1 MLGIVGLVLA
11 ALSLVPIGLAI
22 WNVAQAIRMASDP
35 VLPTFIRAIVVEANG
50 RRVLAFS
57 LVAALLAAGSLG
69 VSLAGRR
76 SLVAKIALGLAGL
89 ELVSLLGVGV
99 ASRKIPSAAELRAR
113 AASERAADEDAKR
126 AAASPPTTPS
136 AAQPAPPAPS
146 DREVAFQLGLV
157 LGSTV
162 LARTNGAPPEVV
174 ERQRQRGVV
183 LAHALDLEVAPYPAL
198 TGRKLDDVSAGM
210 AYLLDGSGKDLI
222 ARVRASRGER
232 EAALLELGMK
242 MGVMRF
248 MYMPRG
254 RLNSAFVS
262 VLDRT
267 GKAAQL
273 ETPTVRATAT
283 KIKANAPRTD
293 VYTAI
298 DAMETA
304 IKNELAAGPAAK
316 PVEPDAVPVNA
327 LRSSS
332 SGTARPASP
341 SPSSSSSSP
350 ARGASVREGAPSTS
364 GRLPP
369 EVIQRSVRANMGRF
383 RSCYER
389 GLASNPAL
397 EGRVAV
403 KFVIDRSGAVS
414 TAADDGSTLPDPSVV
429 QCIVRQYSSMSFPAP
444 EGGTVTVRY
453 PLDFRPSR

>member
-1 MLGIVGLVLA
+1 MLA

-22 WNVAQAIRMASDP
+22 WNVAQAIRMASEP

-50 RRVLAFS
+50 RRALAFS

-76 SLVAKIALGLAGL
+76 SLVAKIALGLAAL

-99 ASRKIPSAAELRAR
+99 ASRKMPSTAELRAR
-113 AASERAADEDAKR
+113 AASERAADDDAKR
-126 AAASPPTTPS
+126 AAASLPTTPS

-162 LARTNGAPPEVV
+162 LARTSGAPPEVV

-183 LAHALDLEVAPYPAL
+183 LARALDLEVAPYPAL

-210 AYLLDGSGKDLI
+210 AYLLDGSGKDMI

-254 RLNSAFVS
+254 KLNSAFVS

-273 ETPTVRATAT
+273 ETSSVRATAT

-293 VYTAI
+293 VYAAI

-316 PVEPDAVPVNA
+316 PVEPDAVSVNA

-332 SGTARPASP
+332 GAARPAS
-341 SPSSSSSSP
+341 SSSP
-350 ARGASVREGAPSTS
+350 ASVREGAPSTS

-429 QCIVRQYSSMSFPAP
+429 QCIVRQYRSMSFPPP
-444 EGGTVTVRY
+444 EGGAVTVRY